1 MGNKLCKKKSQ
12 DAVDNTNKSTS
23 QFDRIINRLHIRP
36 NSWKS
41 DPQLN
46 QKQVKRIEK
55 NPNQKPN
62 NVITSKLIS
71 KSSDWTEV
79 DLQVPDKE
87 DHVHLPNPKLNLI
100 FNNEKG
106 TPTPP
111 PRKHKKNLR
120 EKLEAVAKTGLQAF
134 QSKKQVENVPKQQVE
149 VEEPVFVKKTINYKC
164 PICDADESSH
174 NRDHHHHHVHNHT
187 IDNDKSKSGMNNK
200 LNNISD
206 NRGSLKR
213 KKNLSVTS
221 LPNYDELKLTVAEF
235 DDSDKGISVLKPGKD
250 MHPSEISLPIDHKK
264 TPAGSTG
271 KLDTYI
277 TRCRSFGS
285 IFPQKLK
292 KLRPRKTPT
301 DIESDDSFGG
311 LEDWDLGLIEHYNPK
326 DASLPRPRKL
336 PRNDD
341 ALLADI
347 ESMIVTEEEIEKET
361 PKPKPRKTES
371 LVKKINREA
380 SEEAHKR
387 STEFLTATNATAE
400 TITPPPSPIPEP
412 LRKTPAKLPAEK
424 DDKVEHSN
432 LIKILEKFSMENK
445 QNKNKNENN
454 LPKNSSSN
462 ESSLTPS
469 LVEFEK
475 NLANSVEDCIKAENI
490 NKNIDDK
497 NLNNNEKK
505 IVKEI
510 IT

>member
-1 MGNKLCKKKSQ
+1 MDVAQ
-12 DAVDNTNKSTS
+12 DKN
-23 QFDRIINRLHIRP
+23 IEPEIRP

-55 NPNQKPN
+55 NPTQKPN
-62 NVITSKLIS
+62 NVITTKLLS

-134 QSKKQVENVPKQQVE
+134 QSKKQVENVPPKKLIE
-149 VEEPVFVKKTINYKC
+149 IEEPACVRKTINYKC
-164 PICDADESSH
+164 PLCDSDESAH
-174 NRDHHHHHVHNHT
+174 NRDHHHDHHTHHHT
-187 IDNDKSKSGMNNK
+187 MDNDKSDTGMNNK
-200 LNNISD
+200 LNNI
-206 NRGSLKR
+206 RTEKGSLKR

-235 DDSDKGISVLKPGKD
+235 DDSDKGTSALKPDKD
-250 MHPSEISLPIDHKK
+250 THPSEISLPIEHKK
-264 TPAGSTG
+264 TPVGSTG

-285 IFPQKLK
+285 IFPQQLK

-326 DASLPRPRKL
+326 DASLPRPRKS
-336 PRNDD
+336 PRNDE

-347 ESMIVTEEEIEKET
+347 ESMIVTEEEIEKER
-361 PKPKPRKTES
+361 PKPKPRKAES
-371 LVKKINREA
+371 LVKKINRQA

-387 STEFLTATNATAE
+387 SNELITATNATAQN
-400 TITPPPSPIPEP
+400 ITPPSSPIPEP
-412 LRKTPAKLPAEK
+412 VIRKTLTNVPTEEGGEI
-424 DDKVEHSN
+424 EHSN
-432 LIKILEKFSMENK
+432 LIKILEKFSIENK
-445 QNKNKNENN
+445 QNKDKNEND
-454 LPKNSSSN
+454 LTKNNSSN

-475 NLANSVEDCIKAENI
+475 NLVNSVEDCIKAENI
-490 NKNIDDK
+490 NKNIDEK
-497 NLNNNEKK
+497 NLNNSEKK
-505 IVKEI
+505 IVNEI